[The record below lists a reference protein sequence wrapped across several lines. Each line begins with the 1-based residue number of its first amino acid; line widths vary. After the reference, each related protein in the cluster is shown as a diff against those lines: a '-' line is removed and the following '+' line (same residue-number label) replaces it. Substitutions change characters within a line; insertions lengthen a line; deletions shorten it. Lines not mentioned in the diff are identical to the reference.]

1 MYTSPLAMMQQFGV
15 QRLTKYASPIDAV
28 VIKVVPA
35 AVLRAVIVG
44 GDTSSFSDDQVEL
57 ANNALVRIQ
66 DNIQAAESVVNA
78 YLIRR
83 YQVPLSTT
91 LLEANQKLL
100 SRHTNS
106 IARYLLAAHKPS
118 VTIRSAYD
126 ASIGWLDD
134 ITSSNRGGLS
144 LGEEETDIATSHP
157 TLTPPFSVKQSAS
170 RISWQCYRRI

>member
-35 AVLRAVIVG
+35 AVLRAAIVG
-44 GDTSSFSDDQVEL
+44 GDMSPYSDEQVEL
-57 ANNALVRIQ
+57 ANAALVRIQ
-66 DNIQAAESVVNA
+66 ENITAAESVVNA

-83 YQVPLSTT
+83 YQVPLSIS
-91 LLEANQKLL
+91 LLTANQELL

-118 VTIRSAYD
+118 VAIKSAYD
-126 ASIGWLDD
+126 TAISWLDD
-134 ITSSNRGGLS
+134 ITSGTRGGLS
-144 LGEEETDIATSHP
+144 LGEGDIDASVTYP

-170 RISWQCYRRI
+170 KVPWQCYKRI